1 MESQWRY
8 QPEPETQ
15 PEPEIPSEPEP
26 AAEIPVEAPV
36 EEPAEAELPESP
48 EDALER
54 MIMEGTQNVDPSND
68 ATIQVDL
75 SAIKKAAA
83 QRYGYETAAELDG
96 VPVELMEEIIET
108 TEPETPEEAVKK
120 RNTMTEME
128 KAREEYFKMLDQ
140 ELSGVQVK
148 VEVEVKPNTTV
159 ERHTTI
165 LDSRDVAAAEAEDN
179 VVETTAEVEVPAPE
193 VSAEEPKAAEPE
205 EEIVWP
211 LDPSQYEEE
220 EERGGFFSVLGK
232 ILLAVIALVI
242 ALEIG
247 ALAILYFAPDSA
259 MAGKV
264 YVVQEKVLGLMDSL
278 KNGDDGED
286 DPVIDDQTQADQEG
300 EAGQE
305 EPNGEA
311 GTADPVTDTAPM
323 TDKTALIQTQI
334 GKNKNIKSITA
345 NDALTYKSGA
355 NYGIEDL
362 NDSKPIENNLWY
374 TKEDGTPVYYDQEV
388 VGALIAF
395 NSQWVDYVNEGD
407 KAALDL
413 TKEGSD
419 AYNQAVNFS
428 KAGKVKEEFV
438 SVQIGEIRQGQNGF
452 YLWAAEEIKLTENG
466 ETKTANYKWV
476 YCMEPVGKEM
486 KITDYISVKNI

>member
-1 MESQWRY
+1 MQ
-8 QPEPETQ
+8 
-15 PEPEIPSEPEP
+15 
-26 AAEIPVEAPV
+26 
-36 EEPAEAELPESP
+36 
-48 EDALER
+48 
-54 MIMEGTQNVDPSND
+54 
-68 ATIQVDL
+68 
-75 SAIKKAAA
+75 
-83 QRYGYETAAELDG
+83 
-96 VPVELMEEIIET
+96 
-108 TEPETPEEAVKK
+108 
-120 RNTMTEME
+120 
-128 KAREEYFKMLDQ
+128 
-140 ELSGVQVK
+140 
-148 VEVEVKPNTTV
+148 
-159 ERHTTI
+159 
-165 LDSRDVAAAEAEDN
+165 
-179 VVETTAEVEVPAPE
+179 
-193 VSAEEPKAAEPE
+193 
-205 EEIVWP
+205 
-211 LDPSQYEEE
+211 
-220 EERGGFFSVLGK
+220 GK
-232 ILLAVIALVI
+232 IDTSFLF
-242 ALEIG
+242 
-247 ALAILYFAPDSA
+247 YPD
-259 MAGKV
+259 
-264 YVVQEKVLGLMDSL
+264 
-278 KNGDDGED
+278 
-286 DPVIDDQTQADQEG
+286 
-300 EAGQE
+300 
-305 EPNGEA
+305 
-311 GTADPVTDTAPM
+311 GTV
-323 TDKTALIQTQI
+323 I